1 MNKRFVVAIDG
12 IAGSGKSTVASLV
25 AKKLGVSK
33 LNTGDIYRAVTIK
46 YLNTGFKLESDDDA
60 KKFVKILDL
69 KIAYDELN
77 EQHTYLDGVD
87 VTERLHD
94 FEVSDT
100 VSKISGYKSLREH
113 VTKIQRKIAKQ
124 NSIVV
129 EGRDIGSHVLPNA
142 DYKIFLTASVK
153 ERAKRQYN
161 ELKEK
166 GDNKVT
172 LKQLEKSIFERD
184 YNDTHREYGAIVVSK
199 GAKVID
205 TSKMT
210 IDEVVSKVL
219 DYIKGKN

>member
-1 MNKRFVVAIDG
+1 MKNKFVVAIDG
-12 IAGSGKSTVASLV
+12 IAGAGKSTVASLV
-25 AKKLGVSK
+25 AKELGVSK

-46 YLNTGFKLESDDDA
+46 YLQTGFKLESDADA

-69 KIAYDELN
+69 KIIYDKLN
-77 EQHTYLDGVD
+77 EQHTFLDGVD
-87 VTERLHD
+87 VTEHLHD

-113 VTKIQRKIAKQ
+113 VVKIQRDIAKR

-153 ERAKRQYN
+153 ERAKRQFK

-172 LKQLEKSIFERD
+172 LKQLEKSISDRD
-184 YNDTHREYGAIVVSK
+184 YNDTHRAHGALVVTED
-199 GAKVID
+199 AKVLD
-205 TSKMT
+205 TSKLT
-210 IDEVVSKVL
+210 IKQVVNEIL
-219 DYIKGKN
+219 DFIKGK